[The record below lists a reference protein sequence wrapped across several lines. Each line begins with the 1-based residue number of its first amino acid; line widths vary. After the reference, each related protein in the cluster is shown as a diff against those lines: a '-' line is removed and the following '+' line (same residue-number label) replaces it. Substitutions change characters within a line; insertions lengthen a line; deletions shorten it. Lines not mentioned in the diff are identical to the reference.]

1 MTINFTV
8 KGRLGNSIFRY
19 MACAVICII
28 SNNKYNHLSEG
39 SIENPGIVTS
49 LLSVIVIL

>member
-8 KGRLGNSIFRY
+8 KGRLGNAIFRY

-28 SNNKYNHLSEG
+28 SNNKYNHLSKG
-39 SIENPGIVTS
+39 SIVMTDEFF
-49 LLSVIVIL
+49 LKFLEKY